1 MKTAKCY
8 ICPSENIYE
17 DHHLIPQSRGGKDGP
32 KINLCVECHK
42 KAHYL
47 ARSNRPLEAIINS
60 KLRKIVKIIR
70 ISEKT
75 LAHADTFRIS
85 LEIPAILYNRIK
97 EEASIGRKKSISKTI
112 QLILIEHFRRK
123 VK

>member
-1 MKTAKCY
+1 LKTAKCY
-8 ICPSENIYE
+8 VCNSHDIFE

-32 KINLCVECHK
+32 RINLCVNCHK
-42 KAHYL
+42 TCHYL
-47 ARSNRPLEAIINS
+47 ARSKRLLEEIANP
-60 KLRKIVKIIR
+60 KLRKIVKILR

-97 EEASIGRKKSISKTI
+97 EEAITGRKKSISKTI